1 MKTLKSSCDFNT
13 FFFFK
18 ESRSSVRRQKFKN
31 SQDWIIIPE
40 EISSDSK
47 GIGKYIYIYV
57 LRQDSGGVPLP
68 VSNKARSKRE
78 EEQSDAKLERERERG
93 ERKRLPLVPRTLE
106 R

>member
-1 MKTLKSSCDFNT
+1 MHS
-13 FFFFK
+13 FFFLE
-18 ESRSSVRRQKFKN
+18 ESIRRQKFKN

-78 EEQSDAKLERERERG
+78 EEQSDAKLERERERRG
-93 ERKRLPLVPRTLE
+93 EKEIAPRSSNSRALKSSVFII
-106 R
+106 